1 MRTFNNLVIVNP
13 NNSGRLF
20 AQDGVIDL
28 FNFLQEGWELF
39 PVDIFLQDHHIVK
52 VELFLPVDFDLTE
65 LLIVDELIEG
75 VFGPEPF
82 LVALMIPH

>member
-1 MRTFNNLVIVNP
+1 M
-13 NNSGRLF
+13 
-20 AQDGVIDL
+20 
-28 FNFLQEGWELF
+28 FL
-39 PVDIFLQDHHIVK
+39 VDIFLQDHHIVK